1 MEEVKCSLALL
12 NLVEAGVIRS
22 NRLRNLLLEIGDVV
36 ETVNVLRRG
45 EISVD
50 VDRFEGEAERLSK
63 LGIEVIPISSLKYP
77 SRLRGVR
84 NAPPVIFKRGRAE
97 LKGEFVAIVGTRN
110 PTPHGLN
117 IARQFART
125 FVRMGFG
132 IVSGLALGID
142 TEAHRG
148 ALDAGGRTIA
158 VLGCDLRR
166 VYPER
171 NRGLAQVI
179 LGRGALI
186 SEHRRAEPTP
196 RNLVL
201 RNRLISG
208 LSAILL
214 ALEPEKGALRAVRY
228 AISQSRSAFIG
239 TDGLGARGFIR
250 REDGVYLFDYTD
262 IPSIE
267 RIARRMISID
277 DRLHP

>member
-1 MEEVKCSLALL
+1 
-12 NLVEAGVIRS
+12 
-22 NRLRNLLLEIGDVV
+22 
-36 ETVNVLRRG
+36 
-45 EISVD
+45 
-50 VDRFEGEAERLSK
+50 
-63 LGIEVIPISSLKYP
+63 
-77 SRLRGVR
+77 
-84 NAPPVIFKRGRAE
+84 
-97 LKGEFVAIVGTRN
+97 
-110 PTPHGLN
+110 
-117 IARQFART
+117 
-125 FVRMGFG
+125 MGFA

-142 TEAHRG
+142 AEAHRG
-148 ALDAGGRTIA
+148 ALDAGGGTVA
-158 VLGCDLRR
+158 VLGCDLERI
-166 VYPER
+166 YPER

-208 LSAILL
+208 LSTILV

-228 AISQSRSAFIG
+228 AISQSRSAFVG

-267 RIARRMISID
+267 RIARRMISIN

>member
-1 MEEVKCSLALL
+1 MEEVRCSLALL

-22 NRLRNLLLEIGDVV
+22 NRLCNLLLEIGDVV

-117 IARQFART
+117 IARQFARA
-125 FVRMGFG
+125 FVKMGFA

-142 TEAHRG
+142 AEAHRG
-148 ALDAGGRTIA
+148 ALDAGGGTVA
-158 VLGCDLRR
+158 VLGCDLERI
-166 VYPER
+166 YPER

-208 LSAILL
+208 LSTILV

-228 AISQSRSAFIG
+228 AISQSRSAFVG

-267 RIARRMISID
+267 RIARRMISIN

>member
-1 MEEVKCSLALL
+1 MEEIKCSLALL
-12 NLVEAGVIRS
+12 DLVEAGMMRP
-22 NRLRNLLLEIGDVV
+22 NRLRNLLQEIGSAA
-36 ETVNVLRRG
+36 EAVNELVRRG
-45 EISVD
+45 IPVD
-50 VDRFEGEAERLSK
+50 AERFEGEAERLSE

-77 SRLRGVR
+77 SRLRGVK
-84 NAPPVIFKRGRAE
+84 NAPPVIFKSGRAE
-97 LKGEFVAIVGTRN
+97 LEGEFVAIVGTRN
-110 PTPHGLN
+110 PTPQGIN
-117 IARQFART
+117 AARQFART
-125 FVRMGFG
+125 FVKMGFG

-239 TDGLGARGFIR
+239 VGSLGLKGFIR
-250 REDGVYLFDYTD
+250 REDGVYLFDHTA
-262 IPSIE
+262 ISSVE
-267 RIARRMISID
+267 EMAREMISMD
-277 DRLHP
+277 GRLFP